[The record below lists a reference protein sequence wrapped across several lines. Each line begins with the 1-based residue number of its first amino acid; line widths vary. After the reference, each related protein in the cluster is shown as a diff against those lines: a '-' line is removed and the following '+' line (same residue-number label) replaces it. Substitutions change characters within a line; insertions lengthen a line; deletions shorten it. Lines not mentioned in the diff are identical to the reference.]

1 MKSDRPRIATRALAL
16 VLCAL
21 LGPLSCVP
29 APLVAPA
36 SGVAEYRA
44 YGLIP
49 VPGGLV
55 DAVGGNLVIR
65 GVGTSLDTPLGTWGI
80 EPVWNSASSSWQ
92 WGHLA
97 YYDGDTFV
105 DASGA
110 VFDTTAVA
118 DGAFVPGTGW
128 TRVDA
133 SSLRTRGGLL
143 LHFGRDGRLEQARW
157 ATLDHPRI
165 EFGVSQIRQCTAASA
180 CAPIF
185 ELELHAS
192 GQPTRVRD
200 ARTGREARFEYD
212 ADGRI
217 VTARS
222 PADVA
227 QGRPGTRYEY
237 AGGQLVA
244 RTTSEGARVE
254 YAYQAGGRIRSVTQR
269 GEGDPAHVFDFY
281 GRNAW
286 GMHRTV
292 HRNPLGGHTTV
303 YFDEQ
308 RRVLRVERFEAG
320 ENATLAWQG
329 LYPTQLVDAGG
340 AVTQLAWQDGRV
352 ATRVTPSGNAIHTT
366 YAAGALSP
374 DEPARDP
381 VLRVEDSIGL
391 VEARSYDAA
400 GRPVAILNGTGDTR
414 VLAWN
419 EARLASLEQGG
430 VTASF
435 PDYGV
440 HGHWLDTALGG
451 SVVARRAFDLVGNET
466 VPPDPERPGGAL
478 GFAFDADRHA
488 SGMQVA
494 ASDDAGR
501 VAATATISF
510 DPRSD
515 GALSRIERPYGGD
528 HELVRDALGRVVR
541 IREKSEGRWR
551 ETRIEYDAQGAV
563 TARELANGMRQEWD
577 YDLFGRVVAH
587 RALRSGALEGEETF
601 TWRSGRLAARMDSL
615 RDAGEVFVYDG
626 AGRTVSVIFGYGETI
641 SYEFD
646 QRDRVV
652 REVYSIPGVGVVA
665 DLGTTY
671 DGADRRVAI
680 QDRATGAPL
689 VAWRFEDGRLAEVDT
704 GNGLHRTL
712 AYDERGRLAGQE
724 TRSATGALVETTSI
738 RREIASSPPR
748 LEVRSATVTT
758 VASTEE
764 RYWLPPG
771 SSLASLDQRVG
782 KRVFGWSDGSGPARR
797 YAWDELGNRVATS
810 TGDDFVYDAERTRLL
825 FASLAGEG
833 ESHVYLYDDAG
844 FAISRD
850 GVPLRWTAAGRLA
863 SHGADAIAWDMA
875 GRPLAVTESGVTRE
889 FRFFG
894 GRVESEARALGALD
908 LGDVVLAL
916 GSGARRWRHFDFR
929 DQVSFVS
936 DESGAIVAHYRY
948 QPFGVDAGFGPEAG
962 SGRFENRS
970 AFGPFFLLG
979 QRVLDPA
986 VGRFLSPDPVLQP
999 VSQYAYAYGNPIE
1012 FEDAD
1017 GMHPE
1022 TRVSSPGFILDT
1034 VRTIVTWSGVIVA
1047 SALLDPLL
1055 VFPAAMMAL
1064 ATTIEYADEYY
1075 GQGPGIGGGLDG
1087 NPSGGGGGGGGGG
1100 SGGGGGGGSGSGCGC
1115 KLQLEIGIAGS
1126 PSVGG
1131 ATGVGC
1137 APLALT
1143 RGGDAPERMLLVLLM
1158 GNALVALAWW
1168 RRRRRGG
1175 FA

>member
-1 MKSDRPRIATRALAL
+1 MKSNRPCIATRALAL

-29 APLVAPA
+29 APIVEPA
-36 SGVAEYRA
+36 SGLAEYRV

-65 GVGTSLDTPLGTWGI
+65 GVGISLDTPLGTWGV
-80 EPVWNSASSSWQ
+80 EPVWNSAASAWQ
-92 WGHLA
+92 WSHLGF
-97 YYDGDTFV
+97 YDGNLFV

-110 VFDTTAVA
+110 VLDTAAVD
-118 DGAFVPGTGW
+118 DGEFVPGTGW
-128 TRVDA
+128 VRVDA

-143 LHFGRDGRLEQARW
+143 FHFGAGRLEHVRW
-157 ATLDHPRI
+157 ATLDYPRI
-165 EFGVSQIRQCTAASA
+165 EFGLSQIRQCTAASA

-185 ELELHAS
+185 ELERHAS

-200 ARTGREARFEYD
+200 ARTGREAIFEYD
-212 ADGRI
+212 AGGRI
-217 VTARS
+217 IGARS

-237 AGGQLVA
+237 AGSQLA
-244 RTTSEGARVE
+244 ATTSSEGARVE
-254 YAYQAGGRIRSVTQR
+254 YAYQAGGRIRSITQR
-269 GEGDPAHVFDFY
+269 GEGDPSHVFDFY

-308 RRVLRVERFEAG
+308 RRVLRVERFEAH

-329 LYPTQLVDAGG
+329 LYPTRLVDAGG

-352 ATRVTPSGNAIHTT
+352 AARVTPSGNAIHTT
-366 YAAGALSP
+366 YAPGALSP
-374 DEPARDP
+374 DAPERDP
-381 VLRVEDSIGL
+381 IRRIEDSIGL
-391 VEARSYDAA
+391 VEARSYDES
-400 GRPVAILNGTGDTR
+400 GRPVATLNGAGDTR
-414 VLAWN
+414 TLGWN
-419 EARLASLEQGG
+419 GASLASLEQGG
-430 VTASF
+430 VAASF
-435 PDYGV
+435 PAYGA
-440 HGHWLDTALGG
+440 HGHWLDTAVDG

-466 VPPDPERPGGAL
+466 VPSDSERPGGAL
-478 GFAFDADRHA
+478 GFAFDADRHW
-488 SGMQVA
+488 SGVQVA

-501 VAATATISF
+501 VAATATIAF
-510 DPRSD
+510 TPRSD
-515 GALSRIERPYGGD
+515 GALSRIARPYGGD
-528 HELVRDALGRVVR
+528 HELLRDALGRVVR
-541 IREKSEGRWR
+541 VREKSEGHWR
-551 ETRIEYDAQGAV
+551 ETRVEYDLQGDV

-577 YDLFGRVVAH
+577 YDLFGRVLAH
-587 RALRSGALEGEETF
+587 RALRNGVLEGEESF
-601 TWRSGRLAARMDSL
+601 TWQSGRLAARTDSL
-615 RDAGEVFVYDG
+615 RDAGEVTVYDG

-665 DLGTTY
+665 DIGTSY

-680 QDRATGAPL
+680 QDRASGEGL
-689 VAWRFEDGRLAEVDT
+689 VDWRFEDGRIAEIDT
-704 GNGLHRTL
+704 GNGLRRAFT
-712 AYDERGRLAGQE
+712 YDERGRLTGQE
-724 TRSATGALVETTSI
+724 TRDANGALVETTTVS
-738 RREIASSPPR
+738 REIASSPPR
-748 LEVRSATVTT
+748 LELRSATVTA

-771 SSLASLDQRVG
+771 GSLASLDQRVG

-797 YAWDELGNRVATS
+797 YAWDELGNRAATS

-825 FASLAGEG
+825 FTSLAAEA
-833 ESHVYLYDDAG
+833 ESHAYLYDDAG

-850 GVPLRWTAAGRLA
+850 GVPLRWTATGRPA
-863 SHGADAIAWDMA
+863 SFGADAIAWDMA
-875 GRPLAVTESGVTRE
+875 GRPIAVTESGVTRE

-936 DESGAIVAHYRY
+936 DESGAVVAHYRY

-962 SGRFENRS
+962 SGRFENRP
-970 AFGPFFLLG
+970 AFGPFVLLG

-986 VGRFLSPDPVLQP
+986 VGRFVSPDPVLQP
-999 VSQYAYAYGNPIE
+999 GSQYAYAYGNPVE

-1017 GMHPE
+1017 GMHPVG
-1022 TRVSSPGFILDT
+1022 RVSSISYVADT
-1034 VRTIVTWSGVIVA
+1034 IRTVVTWAGVGTSV
-1047 SALLDPLL
+1047 LLDPVLA
-1055 VFPAAMMAL
+1055 VPAALIAY
-1064 ATTIEYADEYY
+1064 ATTLEYVEKYY

-1087 NPSGGGGGGGGGG
+1087 DPTGGAGGGG
-1100 SGGGGGGGSGSGCGC
+1100 SGGGGGGRSGSGCGC
-1115 KLQLEIGIAGS
+1115 KLELEFSIAGA
-1126 PSVGG
+1126 PPVGAG
-1131 ATGVGC
+1131 GGVGC

-1143 RGGDAPERMLLVLLM
+1143 RAGDAPERLLLVLLM
-1158 GNALVALAWW
+1158 GNALLALAWW
-1168 RRRRRGG
+1168 RRRRRGS
-1175 FA
+1175 A